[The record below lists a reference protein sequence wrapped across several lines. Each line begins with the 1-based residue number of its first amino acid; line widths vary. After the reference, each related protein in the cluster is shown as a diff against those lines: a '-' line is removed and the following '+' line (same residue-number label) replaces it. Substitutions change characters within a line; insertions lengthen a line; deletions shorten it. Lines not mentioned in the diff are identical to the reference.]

1 MSKIKTFGK
10 NVLFQVKKHSPEI
23 LIVAGV
29 TGTVVSAVMACR
41 ATLKLNDILG
51 ESKET
56 IKKIHEVK
64 EEVDETEELAGKY
77 TEQDVKKDL
86 TITYIQTGIKVAK
99 LYAPSVILGTLSL
112 GAIVT
117 SNGILRKR
125 NAALATAYLTVSEG
139 FKEYRGRVIEK
150 FGQEI
155 DKELKYGV
163 KAAKVEEV
171 VTDENGK
178 EKKVKKTVG
187 VSDISKSPYTFYFDS
202 SSPYYE
208 TNDDYNMMFLRSI
221 QQYANDQLRTNPYG
235 ILTLNSVLDSLGI
248 QGTDE
253 QRRMGMVVG
262 WKYEKDNQIGDNN
275 VDFGI
280 TEGYRETED
289 GRVEPCIIL
298 DFNVDGNVYDRV

>member
-41 ATLKLNDILG
+41 ATLKLNDILD

-86 TITYIQTGIKVAK
+86 TITYIQTGLKVAK

-139 FKEYRGRVIEK
+139 FKEYRSRVIEK

-163 KAAKVEEV
+163 KAAKIEET

-202 SSPYYE
+202 NSPYYE

-289 GRVEPCIIL
+289 GRVEPCVIL